1 MMALRHKVQLV
12 GTVLVTCL
20 LSAAAL
26 AQAPA
31 VTVGAVV
38 KDSTG
43 GAVGTVTAVQ
53 GTTATVRTDKHE
65 VSLPVAS
72 FTPHNGALLIGMTRA
87 ALNAEVEKSLA
98 TAQAALAPGATV
110 RGTAGAVVGTLES
123 IDTAF
128 ATVRL
133 TSGKLVRI
141 PRAGIAPGT
150 GGAVIGITAG
160 ELEAA
165 AQVTE
170 PSS

>member
-1 MMALRHKVQLV
+1 MLLRHKIRLV
-12 GTVLVTCL
+12 GTALAIFL
-20 LSAAAL
+20 LPSAAVG
-26 AQAPA
+26 QAPA
-31 VTVGAVV
+31 VTVGAAV
-38 KDSTG
+38 KDIAG

-65 VSLPVAS
+65 VSLPIAS

-98 TAQAALAPGATV
+98 AAQAALAPGATV
-110 RGTAGAVVGTLES
+110 RGTAGAVLGTLES
-123 IDTAF
+123 IDAAF

-133 TSGKLVRI
+133 TSGKLVRV
-141 PRAGIAPGT
+141 PRTGIAPGA
-150 GGAVIGITAG
+150 GGAVIGITASA
-160 ELEAA
+160 LEAA